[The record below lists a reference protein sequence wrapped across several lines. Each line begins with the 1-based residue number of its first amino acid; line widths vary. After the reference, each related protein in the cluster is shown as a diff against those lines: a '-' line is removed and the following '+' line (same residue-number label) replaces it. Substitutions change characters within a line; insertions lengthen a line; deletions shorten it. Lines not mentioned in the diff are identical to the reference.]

1 MGIFSFFSREKKETL
16 DKGLSK
22 TKENVFSKI
31 TRAIAGKSKVDDEVL
46 DNLEE
51 VLITS
56 DVGVNTT
63 LKIISRIEERV
74 ARDKYVTTNELTAI
88 LREEIAE
95 FLLVIDSAHKDMAY
109 QLRGASPDFVRIY
122 EASTPDEAAALAVEL
137 VRTGEADILMKGLI
151 NTDNLL
157 RAVLKKE
164 VGLLPPGGVLS
175 HVAVAQVPL
184 YHKLLLF
191 SDAAVIPR
199 PTLEQFRAMISRDV
213 ALCRELGNEQPRI
226 ALIHCSEK
234 VNEKFPHTLSYVHLK
249 EEALQGRFG
258 KVFIDGPM
266 DAKTACDRHSG
277 EIKGLSSPV
286 VGNADVLI
294 FPNIE
299 AGNTFYKTL
308 SLFGD
313 ANMAG
318 MLTGTIA
325 PVVVPSRSDS
335 GNSKF
340 YSLVL
345 ACLAGNLNQDTL

>member
-1 MGIFSFFSREKKETL
+1 MEQLRTL
-16 DKGLSK
+16 SQLVNRLRLS
-22 TKENVFSKI
+22 NI
-31 TRAIAGKSKVDDEVL
+31 R
-46 DNLEE
+46 
-51 VLITS
+51 
-56 DVGVNTT
+56 
-63 LKIISRIEERV
+63 RRV
-74 ARDKYVTTNELTAI
+74 AVVCPNDPHTEYVI
-88 LREEIAE
+88 IRSLREEIAE
-95 FLLVIDSAHKDMAY
+95 YLLVVDSGHKEMAY
-109 QLRGASPDFVRIY
+109 QLRNASPDFVRVY
-122 EASTPDEAAALAVEL
+122 EAATPDDAAALAVEL
-137 VRTGEADILMKGLI
+137 IRTGEADILMKGLI

-157 RAVLKKE
+157 RAVLKKDR
-164 VGLLPPGGVLS
+164 GLLPSGGVLS

-199 PTLEQFRAMISRDV
+199 PTLEQFRSMITYDI
-213 ALCRELGNEQPRI
+213 ALCRTLGNEQPRV
-226 ALIHCSEK
+226 ALIHCTEK
-234 VNEKFPHTLSYVHLK
+234 INEKFPHALSYVQLK
-249 EEALQGRFG
+249 EEAAQGRFG
-258 KVFIDGPM
+258 KVFVDGPM
-266 DAKTACDRHSG
+266 DAKTACDAHSG

-286 VGNADVLI
+286 IGNADILI

-340 YSLVL
+340 YSLAL
-345 ACLAGNLNQDTL
+345 ACLAGNLKQETV

>member
-1 MGIFSFFSREKKETL
+1 MELIRTLSQMVNCLRSRGIR
-16 DKGLSK
+16 
-22 TKENVFSKI
+22 
-31 TRAIAGKSKVDDEVL
+31 RKVAVVCPNDSHTEYV
-46 DNLEE
+46 
-51 VLITS
+51 
-56 DVGVNTT
+56 
-63 LKIISRIEERV
+63 IIRS
-74 ARDKYVTTNELTAI
+74 

-95 FLLVIDSAHKDMAY
+95 FLLVTDSVHLKEALD
-109 QLRGASPDFVRIY
+109 LRAASPDFVRIY
-122 EASTPDEAAALAVEL
+122 EAGTPDEAAALAVQL
-137 VRTGEADILMKGLI
+137 VRTGEAEVLMKGLI

-157 RAVLKKE
+157 RAVLKKGE
-164 VGLLPPGGVLS
+164 GLLPEGGVLS

-184 YHKLLLF
+184 YHKLLFF

-199 PTLEQFRAMISRDV
+199 PTLEQYRSMIANDL
-213 ALCRELGNEQPRI
+213 ALCRTLGCEEPRV
-226 ALIHCSEK
+226 ALIHCTEK
-234 VNEKFPHTLSYVHLK
+234 INEKFPHTLSYVELK
-249 EEALQGRFG
+249 KEAQEGRFG

-266 DAKTACDRHSG
+266 DAKTACDKHSG

-286 VGNADVLI
+286 VGNADILI

-335 GNSKF
+335 GNSKY

-345 ACLAGNLNQDTL
+345 ACLAGTRKE

>member
-1 MGIFSFFSREKKETL
+1 MELIRTLTQLVNNLRSLGIR
-16 DKGLSK
+16 
-22 TKENVFSKI
+22 
-31 TRAIAGKSKVDDEVL
+31 R
-46 DNLEE
+46 
-51 VLITS
+51 
-56 DVGVNTT
+56 
-63 LKIISRIEERV
+63 RV
-74 ARDKYVTTNELTAI
+74 AVVCPNDPHTEYVI
-88 LREEIAE
+88 IRSLREEIAE
-95 FLLVIDSAHKDMAY
+95 YLLVSDEAHVEIAHN
-109 QLRGASPDFVRIY
+109 LRAASPDFVRVYIT
-122 EASTPDEAAALAVEL
+122 STPDEAAALAVEL

-164 VGLLPPGGVLS
+164 KGLLPPGGVLS
-175 HVAVAQVPL
+175 HVAVAQIPL

-191 SDAAVIPR
+191 SDAAVITR
-199 PTLEQFRAMISRDV
+199 PGLLQFRV
-213 ALCRELGNEQPRI
+213 

-234 VNEKFPHTLSYVHLK
+234 VNEKFPHTLDYVQLK
-249 EEALQGRFG
+249 EEAQLGRFG
-258 KVFIDGPM
+258 SVFVDGPM

-286 VGNADVLI
+286 IGNADIMI

-299 AGNTFYKTL
+299 SGNTFYKTL

-340 YSLVL
+340 YSLAL
-345 ACLAGNLNQDTL
+345 ACMAGNQND

>member
-1 MGIFSFFSREKKETL
+1 MEQLRTL
-16 DKGLSK
+16 SQL
-22 TKENVFSKI
+22 
-31 TRAIAGKSKVDDEVL
+31 
-46 DNLEE
+46 
-51 VLITS
+51 
-56 DVGVNTT
+56 VNRLRSLNIRRRVVVVCPNDPHTEYV
-63 LKIISRIEERV
+63 IIRS
-74 ARDKYVTTNELTAI
+74 

-95 FLLVIDSAHKDMAY
+95 YLLVADSGHKEMAY
-109 QLRGASPDFVRIY
+109 QLRNASPDFVRVY
-122 EASTPDEAAALAVEL
+122 EAATPDDAAALAVEL

-157 RAVLKKE
+157 RAMLKKDR
-164 VGLLPPGGVLS
+164 GLLPPGGVLS

-199 PTLEQFRAMISRDV
+199 PTLEQFRSMITHDI
-213 ALCRELGNEQPRI
+213 ALCRKLGNEQPRV

-234 VNEKFPHTLSYVHLK
+234 INEKFPHTLSYVQLK
-249 EEALQGRFG
+249 EEATQGRFG

-266 DAKTACDRHSG
+266 DAKTACDAHSG

-286 VGNADVLI
+286 IGNADVLI

-340 YSLVL
+340 YSLAL
-345 ACLAGNLNQDTL
+345 ACLTGNLKQETV